1 MIQVRRLN
9 SQNPGQSSMEH
20 TMLLSIELSRE
31 RMRDIERRLVERHP
45 AIRADAARRGRQE
58 AAAEA
63 ICLSPRSAIR
73 EIGHPIRRL
82 LARAA
87 VG

>member
-1 MIQVRRLN
+1 MSMVLRLT
-9 SQNPGQSSMEH
+9 SQNPGHFSTEQ

-31 RMRDIERRLVERHP
+31 RIRDMEHRLAQRHP
-45 AIRADAARRGRQE
+45 AIRADVARRGSDE

-63 ICLSPRSAIR
+63 IRLSPITAVR

-82 LARAA
+82 LARSGAA
-87 VG
+87 